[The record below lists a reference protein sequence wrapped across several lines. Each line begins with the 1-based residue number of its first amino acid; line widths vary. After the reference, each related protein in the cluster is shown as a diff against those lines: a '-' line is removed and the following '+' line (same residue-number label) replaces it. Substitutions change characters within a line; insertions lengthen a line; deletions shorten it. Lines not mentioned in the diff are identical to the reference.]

1 MFRYESAES
10 IRLKR
15 GAARLLGAVV
25 ALGLAFA
32 LTACGGG
39 GDTAEAGASPQPQG
53 TGINADIEDVQIGK
67 LGGDPEAFI
76 GDRVRVKGTVT
87 EVIGLYAFLLGSDKT
102 DVEPLLVVGAEK
114 NVADKGDV
122 VTVTGEVA
130 SEFGVPDV
138 EDELG
143 VDLDDPLFEPY
154 VGENYIRATQ
164 VVPAE

>member
-1 MFRYESAES
+1 MFRYESPGNS
-10 IRLKR
+10 PLKR
-15 GAARLLGAVV
+15 TRLLGAVA

-39 GDTAEAGASPQPQG
+39 GDAAEAGASPQAQG
-53 TGINADIEDVQIGK
+53 TGINADIEDVQIGTIS
-67 LGGDPEAFI
+67 GDPEAFV

-87 EVIGLYAFLLGSDKT
+87 EVIGLYAFLLGSENP

-114 NVADKGDV
+114 NVVDKGDV

-130 SEFGVPDV
+130 SKFGVTDV

-154 VGENYIRATQ
+154 EGENYVRATQ
-164 VVPAE
+164 VLPAE